1 MRQDRGKIILDNNY
15 MLIVEKIVFNCF
27 NFIIK
32 GIFVIIDIF
41 LGFEGILNFD
51 SMM

>member
-1 MRQDRGKIILDNNY
+1 MILGNNY
-15 MLIVEKIVFNCF
+15 TLIVEKIVFNCF

-41 LGFEGILNFD
+41 LGFEGISNFD
-51 SMM
+51 SIM